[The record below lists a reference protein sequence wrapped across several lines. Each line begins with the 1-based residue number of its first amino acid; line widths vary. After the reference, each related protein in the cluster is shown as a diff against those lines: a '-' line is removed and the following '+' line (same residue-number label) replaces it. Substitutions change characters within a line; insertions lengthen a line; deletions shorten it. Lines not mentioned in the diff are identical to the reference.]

1 MVLDLKNKD
10 MKRLNF
16 KEFGIYTGICR
27 KNRQIG
33 DARESFADLLY
44 LHANGIRAHALALKI
59 YRSDGFVEYT
69 GDEIALIR
77 ETAYKYCLP
86 NFIDGLNEQLDNNH
100 NNE

>member
-16 KEFGIYTGICR
+16 KEFGIYTGICK

-59 YRSDGFVEYT
+59 FRSEGLVEYS
-69 GDEIALIR
+69 DEEIALIR

-86 NFIDGLNEQLDNNH
+86 NFIDGLEDQLNNNQ
-100 NNE
+100 NNG

>member
-1 MVLDLKNKD
+1 MVLDLKNNN
-10 MKRLNF
+10 MKEMNF
-16 KEFGIYTGICR
+16 KEFGIYTGISR
-27 KNRQIG
+27 KNRQVG

-59 YRSDGFVEYT
+59 YRSEGFVGYT
-69 GDEIALIR
+69 DDEIALIR

-86 NFIDGLNEQLDNNH
+86 NFIDGLEDQLDNNP

>member
-1 MVLDLKNKD
+1 M
-10 MKRLNF
+10 NF
-16 KEFGIYTGICR
+16 KEFGIYTGISR
-27 KNRQIG
+27 KNRQVG

-59 YRSDGFVEYT
+59 YRSEGFVGYT
-69 GDEIALIR
+69 DDEIALIR

-86 NFIDGLNEQLDNNH
+86 NFIDGLEDQLDNNP